1 MRVGIPGEYLDGNHH
16 GCPICGDGRNS
27 HRFRFDNKNGEGTW
41 ICNQC
46 GAGYGLRLIERYCNC
61 STAVAMNKIEQI
73 VDSIPVVPLP
83 LTVDNSFDPRPAL
96 NKLWLLSDHLTGSD
110 MVSCYLHSRGLVM
123 TPLNIRYSTSCYEPD
138 AGKRMDAMIARIQ
151 NVNGK
156 PIGLHRIYLENNRK
170 AHIPVPKKI
179 MPATEPLQGCS
190 IRLFSSRDR
199 LFKDGVLGVAEGI
212 ETAIAASHLF
222 GVATWACLSSTLM
235 PSWLPPLQIR
245 KIIIFG
251 DNDDNYAGQEAAY
264 RLGHILHRKRI
275 IVSVKIPDE
284 MGDWADVWLKLVIK
298 RRQVK

>member
-1 MRVGIPGEYLDGNHH
+1 
-16 GCPICGDGRNS
+16 
-27 HRFRFDNKNGEGTW
+27 
-41 ICNQC
+41 
-46 GAGYGLRLIERYCNC
+46 
-61 STAVAMNKIEQI
+61 
-73 VDSIPVVPLP
+73 
-83 LTVDNSFDPRPAL
+83 
-96 NKLWLLSDHLTGSD
+96 
-110 MVSCYLHSRGLVM
+110 
-123 TPLNIRYSTSCYEPD
+123 
-138 AGKRMDAMIARIQ
+138 MDAMIARIQ

-190 IRLFSSRDR
+190 IRLFSFRDR

-298 RRQVK
+298 RRQAK